1 VSRDHPDGRAAELAL
16 GPPYPVEGWH
26 IRQTDFDATGVG
38 TAETIF
44 ATANGYL
51 GLRGNLEEANPV
63 VERGTYLN
71 GFYESRPYVYPESA
85 YGFARDAQTMLNVTD
100 GKVLRLTVDG
110 EPLDIATGTLIEHD
124 RVLDLRQGYA
134 GRETVWES
142 PGGKRVS
149 VRTRRLV
156 SLAHRHLAVI
166 EYEVT
171 ALEEAVTLEITS
183 ELIANESDET
193 RGDDPREVA
202 SYWGQVLQPVWERLD
217 GTRIGLGHTVARSGL
232 TVFCVADHRID
243 TRLPHRQANGGE
255 DGSRAW
261 VAITVDAQPGE
272 PFRLVKYLA
281 YTYGPDT
288 QRDHLLSQADAL
300 LDRALGDRMPDL
312 IGSQTAILDSFWRDC
327 HLTVHGDDE
336 VQQAVRFGLF
346 QIVQASARAEQTG
359 IPAKGLTGQGY
370 GGHYFWDMEAY
381 VLHVLT
387 YLAPEHAARA
397 LRFRHATLDAARA
410 HARSLSME
418 GALFPWRTIN
428 GEEASA
434 FFPAGTAE
442 YHIDADIAEAV
453 QHYVEVTGDE
463 QFLVDHGAELLIET
477 ARMWA
482 GLGFFDDARGGAF
495 CIHGV
500 TGPDE
505 YTAMVDNNTFTNLM
519 ARANLEHAAAAVDR
533 LRQDHP
539 DALAALAARIQLD
552 DAEVD
557 RWREAASRMYLHY
570 DEERG
575 LHGQDDSFLD
585 KEPWDLSTVPADQRP
600 LLLHFHPLNL
610 YRRQVIK
617 QADLVMAMFLQG
629 QHFTPEQKARNF
641 AYYDPI
647 TTADSSLSLCVQAIV
662 AAEVGQVDL
671 AWDYARRTALTD
683 LDDVNHN
690 VHDGIHIAAV
700 AGTWMALVCGF
711 GGLRRRD
718 GTLWFDPKLPA
729 GLDGISFRLRFHDR
743 MVEVAVS
750 PTATTYSLHRGDDV
764 VVMHRGEPLTIPAAT
779 PVTVAH
785 PGSADAR

>member
-1 VSRDHPDGRAAELAL
+1 MSGATPV

-26 IRQTDFDATGVG
+26 IRETSFDPARVGATE
-38 TAETIF
+38 AIF

-51 GLRGNLEEANPV
+51 GLRGNLEEAAPV

-85 YGFARDAQTMLNVTD
+85 YGLATDAQTMLNVTD

-110 EPLDIATGTLIEHD
+110 EALDITTGTLIEHE

-142 PGGKRVS
+142 PGGRRVS

-171 ALEEAVTLEITS
+171 ALDRAVTLELTS

-217 GTRIGLGHTVARSGL
+217 GTRIGLGHTVSRSGL
-232 TVFCVADHRID
+232 TVFCVADHQIE
-243 TRLPHRQANGGE
+243 TRLAHHEANGGE

-261 VAITVDAQPGE
+261 VTITAEAEPGQPL
-272 PFRLVKYLA
+272 RVVKRLA
-281 YTYGPDT
+281 YTYGPDVE
-288 QRDHLLSQADAL
+288 RDHLLAQADAL
-300 LDRALGDRMPDL
+300 LDRARTEQVADV
-312 IGSQTAILDSFWRDC
+312 IGSQTAILDHFWRDC
-327 HLTVHGDDE
+327 HLTVEGDE
-336 VQQAVRFGLF
+336 AVQQAVRFGLF

-410 HARSLSME
+410 HARSLSMS

-442 YHIDADIAEAV
+442 YHINADIAEAV

-463 QFLVDHGAELLIET
+463 QFLVDHGAELLVET
-477 ARMWA
+477 ARMWVD
-482 GLGFFDDARGGAF
+482 LGFHDDARGGAF
-495 CIHGV
+495 CINGV

-505 YTAMVDNNTFTNLM
+505 YTAIVDNNAFTNLM
-519 ARANLEHAAAAVDR
+519 ARANLEHAVDAVEA
-533 LRQDHP
+533 LRARHP
-539 DALAALAARIQLD
+539 EALAALAGRIGLE
-552 DAEVD
+552 DAEVE
-557 RWREAASRMYLHY
+557 RWRRAASQMYLHY
-570 DEERG
+570 DEARG

-585 KEPWDLSTVPADQRP
+585 LEPWDLSTVPRDERP
-600 LLLHFHPLNL
+600 LLLHYHPLNL

-629 QHFTPEQKARNF
+629 HHFTPEQKARNF

-647 TTADSSLSLCVQAIV
+647 TTADSSLSRCIQAIV
-662 AAEVGQVDL
+662 AAEVGEVDL
-671 AWDYARRTALTD
+671 AWDYTRRTALTD
-683 LDDVNHN
+683 LDDLNAN

-711 GGLRRRD
+711 GGLRRRG
-718 GTLWFDPKLPA
+718 GTLSFDPKLPEP
-729 GLDGISFRLRFHDR
+729 LEGITFRLRFHDR
-743 MVEVAVS
+743 MIEVAVS
-750 PTATTYSLHRGDDV
+750 PTATTYSLHRGHDV
-764 VVMHRGEPLTIPAAT
+764 EVVHRGEPLTITAGA
-779 PVTVAH
+779 PVTVPH
-785 PGSADAR
+785 PPDGSRTRA